1 MKRYRQIIFIAL
13 LCFFTGAPS
22 AYAQYKSVVM
32 GVRVTPNFGWFR
44 VDTDGYNSEGIVPG
58 IGWGL
63 TADFYFAENYAIASG
78 FNVNFINAK
87 LSYPDVQ
94 AFQDGIMTR
103 KYRLK
108 YIEIPVL
115 VKMKTNDIG
124 DFRFFGQLGLQPGV
138 RIGSKGKD
146 TFTSNSTPYFTNKT
160 DWHGIDSE
168 TNLFRISMVVGGG
181 IEYPI
186 DNSTA
191 LVAGINFVNGLS
203 DVLKGKNALDNSIK
217 HKAIPNMLELSVGI
231 VF

>member
-1 MKRYRQIIFIAL
+1 MKRYRQIILIAL
-13 LCFFTGAPS
+13 LCFFAGAPS
-22 AYAQYKSVVM
+22 VYAQYKSVVM
-32 GVRVTPNFGWFR
+32 GARVSPNFGWFR
-44 VDTDGYNSEGIVPG
+44 VDTDDYNSEGIVPG

-138 RIGSKGKD
+138 RIASKGKD
-146 TFTSNSTPYFTNKT
+146 SFTSNAKPIFTSKT

-168 TNLFRISMVVGGG
+168 TNLFRISMVVGAG